1 MIQLYNADNY
11 HKIDWFSKR
20 NGQFLKTYF
29 EPLIEY
35 EISRF
40 IENVHSEIYL
50 LEVDDLLLPVSV
62 TDKQYKDSYVA
73 SPYTHYISYAKEEL
87 WELKN
92 KGLEVILRPVIEMM
106 GQFLRKSNMNKV
118 VIVNNWFLSTNLF
131 ESTLSFNQ
139 IQRITEFLVKR
150 FPKHTILFRS
160 ITKDLHENMMKS
172 FDTVGYKRIMSR
184 SIYLFYPEQKL
195 TKQQLK
201 NLYQDEKLIKKH
213 QYTIRDASIED
224 CDVIL
229 LLYSELYIQKY
240 STNNPQF
247 TTEFIRHAY
256 KSKLLTFKVVCKGE
270 QIVGA
275 IGFFIQG
282 KVLTTPILGYNM
294 KMEKNTGLYRV
305 LSFLIT
311 KEIMNNHYIG
321 HRSAGAG
328 EFKRKRGSTQ
338 QIEYTF
344 FYQKHLPMT
353 YKWGWNL
360 LKKIMDLVVEPLA
373 KKKQF

>member
-1 MIQLYNADNY
+1 MIHLYNADNF
-11 HKIDWFSKR
+11 HTIDWFSKR

-29 EPLIEY
+29 EPLIKY
-35 EISRF
+35 EIPYF
-40 IENVHSEIYL
+40 IENVHSKIYL
-50 LEVDDLLLPVSV
+50 LEVGDLLLPVSV
-62 TDKQYKDSYVA
+62 TDQQYKDSYVA

-92 KGLEVILRPVIEMM
+92 KALEELLRPVIGMM
-106 GQFLRKSNMNKV
+106 GQLLRKSNMNKV
-118 VIVNNWFLSTNLF
+118 VIVNNWLLSTNLF

-139 IQRITEFLVKR
+139 VQRITDFLAR
-150 FPKHTILFRS
+150 EFPKHTILFRS
-160 ITKDLHENMMKS
+160 ITKNLHENMMKS

-184 SIYLFYPEQKL
+184 SIYLFNPEQKL

-213 QYTIRDASIED
+213 QYKIRDVSIED
-224 CDVIL
+224 CDLIL
-229 LLYSELYIQKY
+229 RLYLELYIQKY

-247 TTEFIRHAY
+247 TSEFIRHAY
-256 KSKLLTFKVVCKGE
+256 KSKLLTFKVVCKGD

-282 KVLTTPILGYNM
+282 KVLTTPILGYSI
-294 KMEKNTGLYRV
+294 KLEKNAGLYRV

-328 EFKRKRGSTQ
+328 EFKRKRGSIQ
-338 QIEYTF
+338 QIEYTY

-353 YKWGWNL
+353 QRWGWNL
-360 LKKIMDLVVEPLA
+360 LKIIMDLVVEPLA